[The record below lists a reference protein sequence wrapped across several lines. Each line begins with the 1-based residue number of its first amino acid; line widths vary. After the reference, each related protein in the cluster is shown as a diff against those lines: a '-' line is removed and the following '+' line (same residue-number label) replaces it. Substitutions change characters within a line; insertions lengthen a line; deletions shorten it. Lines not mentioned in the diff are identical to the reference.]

1 MDGPRFGGSTTGYRK
16 RGSEPGTMS
25 HDPAPQ
31 ASADLAP
38 PSPCRTK
45 FPPTICCC
53 AFYLS
58 SPYAIC
64 YLPST
69 TRQTL
74 LAAHQMVFTIRCR
87 LFTAHI
93 HAIGLLPPLCYFATR
108 QMLFD
113 TSCQPYTTSVLLSA
127 LGRFFAILPFL
138 PFAIRCWLF
147 TTRVLLSAFGRH
159 FAISAV
165 CYSLLAIHHA
175 RPATGLRPLFC
186 RFAIFAIAI
195 RCWLFTARVP
205 PSAFWC
211 LFSILLLIE
220 CHLLFAAGCSP
231 PIPLKLLTQPRLHQH
246 RRYYLKRL
254 PMSTGLYSLRSL

>member
-1 MDGPRFGGSTTGYRK
+1 MSDMDGPRFGGSTTGYRK

-147 TTRVLLSAFGRH
+147 TTLVLLSAFGR
-159 FAISAV
+159 
-165 CYSLLAIHHA
+165 
-175 RPATGLRPLFC
+175 

-246 RRYYLKRL
+246 RRYHLKRL